1 MWVFKAESERESEF
15 FTQTTRFC
23 NNIWR
28 ISKRRRDGKKMDD
41 FWPKNEKFLMWRT
54 AQKKSK
60 FGRQNTT
67 ANALY
72 ALFLLLF
79 EDPTTFKRY
88 ETKNNESTFTERRLS
103 AWWYVR
109 FEIRWA
115 NANRKPHRRKR
126 SNRNWT
132 RNSRVRFAITTN
144 RSPRNWTF
152 NNTKG

>member
-1 MWVFKAESERESEF
+1 MYLTISEEYPKEEEEMEKRW
-15 FTQTTRFC
+15 TMDQKMKNFC
-23 NNIWR
+23 E
-28 ISKRRRDGKKMDD
+28 GQ
-41 FWPKNEKFLMWRT
+41 L

-60 FGRQNTT
+60 FGRQRTT
-67 ANALY
+67 TRKLCTHSSY
-72 ALFLLLF
+72 YSSK
-79 EDPTTFKRY
+79 T
-88 ETKNNESTFTERRLS
+88 RRLLSATKRRTTRALLPNEDS